1 MARDITEK
9 KRLQQELEH
18 AAHYDSL
25 TSLPNRAL
33 ILEHLKKSIAIAA
46 RRKSKLAVLFLDL
59 NGFKDVNDSLG
70 HEAGDVLLKTIA
82 DRLKLG
88 IRESDYVGRLGGDEF
103 LVILTDIET
112 FANAN
117 LVAKKLKELISQ
129 MCNIKNVSIHI
140 TTSIGISMYPDDA
153 TELNDLIHH
162 ADQRM
167 YQIKKEENEID

>member
-1 MARDITEK
+1 M
-9 KRLQQELEH
+9 
-18 AAHYDSL
+18 
-25 TSLPNRAL
+25 